1 MGEKSDYGLIWLES
15 WLVCCDNSLANFL
28 LCSEF
33 GSDQD
38 SRSFLAQFKR
48 AKQSAVQ
55 NMKDR
60 KMNHCDRA
68 SHKHGKDKRGYQRY
82 RCPVCFRTFSDNPE
96 PKKAG
101 RKPIG
106 EKPMTA
112 AERKRKQRSM
122 EKL

>member
-1 MGEKSDYGLIWLES
+1 MSEESDYGLIWLES

-68 SHKHGKDKRGYQRY
+68 TLRSRKIDPAIAANQNQYQ
-82 RCPVCFRTFSDNPE
+82 VV
-96 PKKAG
+96 
-101 RKPIG
+101 
-106 EKPMTA
+106 
-112 AERKRKQRSM
+112 ERLSERWV
-122 EKL
+122 